1 MPTMEPLI
9 SETPWHR
16 LAADEDDWR
25 DEDPQV
31 LAYLLE
37 QLLLIRRFEERILA
51 LFKAGCVHGPAHAS
65 IGQEGGAVGAMST
78 LTDADKINA
87 THRAHHQFLAKFLN
101 HVAPA
106 DYDPRADEWPEAM
119 QEVVHR
125 SMAEIMGL
133 SPGYCGGRGGSMHMR
148 WDEAG
153 VLGTNAIVGGNPPQA
168 VGYALAEKLKRSGNL
183 TVTFFGDGAMQS
195 GSAYESLNMAALYD
209 LPIVFFVENNLYGVS
224 THVSET
230 TRETRLSARG
240 QGLAVPSVEVD
251 GMDVMAV
258 RKAMQWARGQI
269 EAEKGPALVESL
281 TYRYFHQHGPMRGS
295 AFGYRDKDEEE
306 AWHARDP
313 ATTMPK
319 RLIDLGILDEAGV
332 AALEGRAHA
341 AVESAAQA
349 LTETEPDSNR
359 LRVVPAL
366 WPDTAEI
373 EIGIRGDLSE
383 LDGIR
388 AMEPEDVDP
397 ATAREMTYIESI
409 AAAQF
414 HAMER
419 DETVIVLGED
429 VHRLKGGTVGA
440 TKGIGEAYPERL
452 IGTPIAENGFC
463 GMGLGAAV
471 NGLRPIVEIMYAD
484 FCLVAADQLFNQA
497 AKVRHMFGGGHD
509 APLILRARVAAG
521 GGYGSQH
528 SMDPSGVFALWPGWR
543 IVAPTTPFDRG
554 ALQQRRPLQRPGGD
568 HRVPGALYWCPTTS
582 TTAFLRQGAHRP
594 PRQRVHGGDLR
605 QHGARELAAAE
616 EAGIDAEV
624 IDLRTLD
631 PLGMDWET
639 IGASVRRT
647 NRLLIVEQTARGP
660 SLGSLRRRRSGSSTG
675 STTVPSGA
683 ALSGLSACRTGSG
696 LRGSGPRLLHSL
708 RQGAHRPPRQR
719 VHGGDLRQ
727 SWCVCRERRR
737 RARNF
742 PASTPR

>member
-1 MPTMEPLI
+1 MPTMEPMI

-16 LAADEDDWR
+16 LVADEDDWR
-25 DEDPQV
+25 SEDPQV

-37 QLLLIRRFEERILA
+37 QLLLIRRFEERILE

-78 LTDADKINA
+78 LTDVDKINA

-101 HVAPA
+101 HAAPS
-106 DYDPRADEWPEAM
+106 DYDPREDDWPEAM

-168 VGYALAEKLKRSGNL
+168 VGYALAEKLQRSGNL
-183 TVTFFGDGAMQS
+183 TVTFFGDGAMQN
-195 GSAYESLNMAALYD
+195 GAAYESLNMAALYD
-209 LPIVFFVENNLYGVS
+209 LPIIFFVENNLYGVS

-240 QGLAVPSVEVD
+240 QGLAVPSIEVD

-269 EAEKGPALVESL
+269 ETKGPALVESL
-281 TYRYFHQHGPMRGS
+281 TYRYFHQHGPMKGS

-313 ATTMPK
+313 VTTMPK
-319 RLIDLGILDEAGV
+319 RLIEAGVMDEAGV
-332 AALEGRAHA
+332 VALEDRARI

-349 LTETEPDSNR
+349 LTETEPGSNL

-373 EIGIRGDLSE
+373 DIGIRGDLSE
-383 LDGIR
+383 LDGVPR
-388 AMEPEDVDP
+388 MEPEDVDP
-397 ATAREMTYIESI
+397 DAAQEMTYIESI

-419 DETVIVLGED
+419 DESVIVLGED

-440 TKGIGEAYPERL
+440 TKGIGETYPERL

-543 IVAPTTPFDRG
+543 IIAPTTPFDYVGLFNSAVRCNDPV
-554 ALQQRRPLQRPGGD
+554 AIIECQ
-568 HRVPGALYWCPTTS
+568 ALYQEKSLVPE
-582 TTAFLRQGAHRP
+582 
-594 PRQRVHGGDLR
+594 DLDYCIPF
-605 QHGARELAAAE
+605 GKARIVRSGSACTVVTCANMVPVSIAAAE
-616 EAGIDAEV
+616 ASGIDAEV

-639 IGASVRRT
+639 IGASVQRT
-647 NRLLIVEQTARGP
+647 NRLLIVEQTSRGP
-660 SLGSLRRRRSGSSTG
+660 SLGARIAQEAQERLFDWLDHEILRVSGSQAAPVVSKVLET
-675 STTVPSGA
+675 A
-683 ALSGLSACRTGSG
+683 ALAKEDDVVAG
-696 LRGSGPRLLHSL
+696 LRAVTEAAPLTD
-708 RQGAHRPPRQR
+708 AA
-719 VHGGDLRQ
+719 
-727 SWCVCRERRR
+727 E
-737 RARNF
+737 
-742 PASTPR
+742 

>member
-341 AVESAAQA
+341 AVESAAKA
-349 LTETEPDSNR
+349 LTETEPGSNR

-397 ATAREMTYIESI
+397 ASAREMTYIESI

-543 IVAPTTPFDRG
+543 IIAPTTPFDYVGLFNSAVRCNDPVAIIECQ
-554 ALQQRRPLQRPGGD
+554 ALYQGSGLVPDDLDYCIPFGKARIVRPGSACTVVTCANM
-568 HRVPGALYWCPTTS
+568 VPVS
-582 TTAFLRQGAHRP
+582 
-594 PRQRVHGGDLR
+594 V
-605 QHGARELAAAE
+605 AAAE

-631 PLGMDWET
+631 PFGMDWET
-639 IGASVRRT
+639 IGASVKRT

-660 SLGSLRRRRSGSSTG
+660 SLGARIAQEAQERLFDWLDHEILRVSGSQAAPVVSKVLET
-675 STTVPSGA
+675 A
-683 ALSGLSACRTGSG
+683 ALAQQEDVIAG
-696 LRGSGPRLLHSL
+696 LR
-708 RQGAHRPPRQR
+708 AVTAAPP
-719 VHGGDLRQ
+719 LPKAA
-727 SWCVCRERRR
+727 E
-737 RARNF
+737 
-742 PASTPR
+742 

>member
-209 LPIVFFVENNLYGVS
+209 LPIVFFVEKNLYGVS

-258 RKAMQWARGQI
+258 RRRCSGRAARSRPRRGRHWSNRSPTATSTSMGRCGAAPSATATRTRRRPGTPATRRRHAGAPDRPRYLGRGRGRGAGRAGARGRGERRPGADRDRAGLQS
-269 EAEKGPALVESL
+269 PA
-281 TYRYFHQHGPMRGS
+281 R
-295 AFGYRDKDEEE
+295 
-306 AWHARDP
+306 
-313 ATTMPK
+313 
-319 RLIDLGILDEAGV
+319 
-332 AALEGRAHA
+332 RA
-341 AVESAAQA
+341 
-349 LTETEPDSNR
+349 
-359 LRVVPAL
+359 
-366 WPDTAEI
+366 
-373 EIGIRGDLSE
+373 
-383 LDGIR
+383 
-388 AMEPEDVDP
+388 
-397 ATAREMTYIESI
+397 
-409 AAAQF
+409 
-414 HAMER
+414 
-419 DETVIVLGED
+419 
-429 VHRLKGGTVGA
+429 
-440 TKGIGEAYPERL
+440 
-452 IGTPIAENGFC
+452 
-463 GMGLGAAV
+463 
-471 NGLRPIVEIMYAD
+471 
-484 FCLVAADQLFNQA
+484 
-497 AKVRHMFGGGHD
+497 
-509 APLILRARVAAG
+509 
-521 GGYGSQH
+521 
-528 SMDPSGVFALWPGWR
+528 
-543 IVAPTTPFDRG
+543 G
-554 ALQQRRPLQRPGGD
+554 ALARYGGDRNRHPRRPL
-568 HRVPGALYWCPTTS
+568 
-582 TTAFLRQGAHRP
+582 
-594 PRQRVHGGDLR
+594 
-605 QHGARELAAAE
+605 
-616 EAGIDAEV
+616 
-624 IDLRTLD
+624 
-631 PLGMDWET
+631 
-639 IGASVRRT
+639 
-647 NRLLIVEQTARGP
+647 
-660 SLGSLRRRRSGSSTG
+660 
-675 STTVPSGA
+675 
-683 ALSGLSACRTGSG
+683 
-696 LRGSGPRLLHSL
+696 
-708 RQGAHRPPRQR
+708 
-719 VHGGDLRQ
+719 
-727 SWCVCRERRR
+727 
-737 RARNF
+737 
-742 PASTPR
+742 

>member
-1 MPTMEPLI
+1 MPTLESLT

-16 LAADEDDWR
+16 LSADDTDWR

-37 QLLLIRRFEERILA
+37 QLLLIRRFEERILD

-101 HVAPA
+101 HAAPS
-106 DYDPRADEWPEAM
+106 DYDPREDEWPEPM

-168 VGYALAEKLKRSGNL
+168 VGYALAEKLRRSGNL
-183 TVTFFGDGAMQS
+183 TVTFFGDGAMQN
-195 GSAYESLNMAALYD
+195 GAAYESLNMAALYD
-209 LPIVFFVENNLYGVS
+209 LPIVFFIENNLYGVS

-251 GMDVMAV
+251 GMDLMAV

-269 EAEKGPALVESL
+269 EADKGPALIESL
-281 TYRYFHQHGPMRGS
+281 TYRYFHQHGPMKGS

-313 ATTMPK
+313 VATMPK
-319 RLIDLGILDEAGV
+319 RLIDLGIMDEAGV

-349 LTETEPDSNR
+349 LTETEPGSNR

-366 WPDTAEI
+366 WPDTKEI
-373 EIGIRGDLSE
+373 DIGIRGDLSE
-383 LDGIR
+383 LDGVPR
-388 AMEPEDVDP
+388 MEPEDVDP
-397 ATAREMTYIESI
+397 DSAREMTFIESI

-419 DETVIVLGED
+419 DESVIVLGED

-497 AKVRHMFGGGHD
+497 AKVRHMFGGDHD

-543 IVAPTTPFDRG
+543 IIAPTTPFDYVGLFNSAVRCNDPVAIIECQ
-554 ALQQRRPLQRPGGD
+554 ALYQGKGLVPDDLDYCIPFGKARIVRPGSACTVVTCANM
-568 HRVPGALYWCPTTS
+568 VPVS
-582 TTAFLRQGAHRP
+582 
-594 PRQRVHGGDLR
+594 V
-605 QHGARELAAAE
+605 AAADAAE
-616 EAGIDAEV
+616 IDAEV

-647 NRLLIVEQTARGP
+647 NRLLIVEQTSRGP
-660 SLGSLRRRRSGSSTG
+660 SLGARIAQEAQERLFDWLDHEILRVSGSQAAPVVSKVLET
-675 STTVPSGA
+675 A
-683 ALSGLSACRTGSG
+683 ALAQQEDVVAG
-696 LRGSGPRLLHSL
+696 LRAVTEAAPLPD
-708 RQGAHRPPRQR
+708 AA
-719 VHGGDLRQ
+719 
-727 SWCVCRERRR
+727 E
-737 RARNF
+737 
-742 PASTPR
+742 

>member
-1 MPTMEPLI
+1 MPTLEPLT

-16 LAADEDDWR
+16 LAASEADWK
-25 DEDPQV
+25 DEDPLV
-31 LAYLLE
+31 LARLLE
-37 QLLLIRRFEERILA
+37 QLLLIRRFEERILD

-65 IGQEGGAVGAMST
+65 IGQEGGAVAAMST
-78 LTDADKINA
+78 LAAADKINA

-101 HVAPA
+101 HATPA
-106 DYDPRADEWPEAM
+106 GYDPRSSGWPQAM
-119 QEVVHR
+119 QEVVRR

-133 SPGYCGGRGGSMHMR
+133 APGYCDGRGGSMHMR

-168 VGYALAEKLKRSGNL
+168 VGYALAEKLKGSGNL
-183 TVTFFGDGAMQS
+183 TVTFFGDGAMQN
-195 GSAYESLNMAALYD
+195 GAAYESLNLAALYD

-240 QGLAVPSVEVD
+240 QGLAVPAVEVD

-258 RKAMQWARGQI
+258 RKAMQWARARI
-269 EAEKGPALVESL
+269 EGNRGPALIEAL
-281 TYRYFHQHGPMRGS
+281 TYRYFHQHGPMKGS
-295 AFGYRDKDEEE
+295 AFGYRDKAEEE
-306 AWHARDP
+306 AWRARDP
-313 ATTMPK
+313 VETMPK
-319 RLIDLGILDEAGV
+319 RLLALGVVDEAGL
-332 AALEGRAHA
+332 AALESRANA
-341 AVESAAQA
+341 AVDEAAAA
-349 LTETEPDSNR
+349 LTETEPGSNR

-366 WPDTAEI
+366 WPDAKQVDV
-373 EIGIRGDLSE
+373 GIRGDLSE
-383 LDGIR
+383 LAGAR
-388 AMEPEDVDP
+388 RMEPEDVDP
-397 ATAREMTYIESI
+397 AAAREMTFIEAV

-414 HAMER
+414 RAMER

-440 TKGIGEAYPERL
+440 TKGIGAAFPERL

-497 AKVRHMFGGGHD
+497 AKVRHMFGGSHR

-543 IVAPTTPFDRG
+543 IVAPTTAFDYVGLFNSAVRCDDPVAIIECQALYQGASLVPDDLDYCIPFGQARIV
-554 ALQQRRPLQRPGGD
+554 RPG
-568 HRVPGALYWCPTTS
+568 RACTVVTCANMVPVS
-582 TTAFLRQGAHRP
+582 
-594 PRQRVHGGDLR
+594 V
-605 QHGARELAAAE
+605 EAAE
-616 EAGIDAEV
+616 AAGIDAEV

-631 PLGMDWET
+631 PLGMDWDT
-639 IGASVRRT
+639 IAASVRRT

-660 SLGSLRRRRSGSSTG
+660 SLGARIAQEAQERLFDWLDHEILRVTG
-675 STTVPSGA
+675 SQAAPVVSKVLEAA
-683 ALSGLSACRTGSG
+683 ALAQRDDVVAG
-696 LRGSGPRLLHSL
+696 LRAVTEAAPLPD
-708 RQGAHRPPRQR
+708 AA
-719 VHGGDLRQ
+719 
-727 SWCVCRERRR
+727 E
-737 RARNF
+737 
-742 PASTPR
+742 

>member
-16 LAADEDDWR
+16 LVADEDDWR
-25 DEDPQV
+25 SEDPQV

-37 QLLLIRRFEERILA
+37 QLLLIRRFEERILE

-78 LTDADKINA
+78 LIDVDKINA

-101 HVAPA
+101 HAAPS
-106 DYDPRADEWPEAM
+106 DYDPREDDWPEAM

-183 TVTFFGDGAMQS
+183 TVTFFGDGAMQN
-195 GSAYESLNMAALYD
+195 GAAYESLNMAALYD
-209 LPIVFFVENNLYGVS
+209 LPIIFFVENNLYGVS

-269 EAEKGPALVESL
+269 EDEKGPALVESL
-281 TYRYFHQHGPMRGS
+281 TYRYFHQHGPMKGS

-306 AWHARDP
+306 SWHARDP
-313 ATTMPK
+313 VTAMPK
-319 RLIDLGILDEAGV
+319 RLIECGVMDEAGV
-332 AALEGRAHA
+332 AALEDRARA

-349 LTETEPDSNR
+349 LTETEPGSNL

-366 WPDTAEI
+366 WPDTKEI
-373 EIGIRGDLSE
+373 DIGIRGNLSE
-383 LDGIR
+383 LDGVKR
-388 AMEPEDVDP
+388 MEPEDVDP
-397 ATAREMTYIESI
+397 DAAQEMTYIESI

-419 DETVIVLGED
+419 DKSVIVLGED

-543 IVAPTTPFDRG
+543 IIAPTTPFDYVGLFNSAVRCNDPVAIIECQ
-554 ALQQRRPLQRPGGD
+554 ALYQEKSLVPEDLDYCIPFGKARVVRPGSACTVVTCANM
-568 HRVPGALYWCPTTS
+568 VPVS
-582 TTAFLRQGAHRP
+582 S
-594 PRQRVHGGDLR
+594 
-605 QHGARELAAAE
+605 AAAE
-616 EAGIDAEV
+616 AAGIDAEV

-639 IGASVRRT
+639 IGASVQRT

-660 SLGSLRRRRSGSSTG
+660 SLGARIAQEAQERLFDWLDHEILRVSGSQAAPVVSKVLET
-675 STTVPSGA
+675 A
-683 ALSGLSACRTGSG
+683 ALAQQEDVVAG
-696 LRGSGPRLLHSL
+696 LRAVTEAAPLPD
-708 RQGAHRPPRQR
+708 AA
-719 VHGGDLRQ
+719 
-727 SWCVCRERRR
+727 E
-737 RARNF
+737 
-742 PASTPR
+742 

>member
-1 MPTMEPLI
+1 MPTLEPLT

-16 LAADEDDWR
+16 LGADEDDWTG
-25 DEDPQV
+25 EDPLI
-31 LAYLLE
+31 LARLLE
-37 QLLLIRRFEERILA
+37 QLLLIRGFEERILA

-65 IGQEGGAVGAMST
+65 IGQEGGAVGTMST
-78 LTDADKINA
+78 LSDADKINA

-101 HVAPA
+101 HATPA
-106 DYDPRADEWPEAM
+106 GYDPRASEWPEAM
-119 QEVVHR
+119 QEVVRR

-133 SPGYCGGRGGSMHMR
+133 APGYCGGRGGSMHMR
-148 WDEAG
+148 WDQAG

-183 TVTFFGDGAMQS
+183 TVTFFGDGAMQN
-195 GSAYESLNMAALYD
+195 GAAYESLNLAALYD
-209 LPIVFFVENNLYGVS
+209 LPIIFFVENNLYGVS

-230 TRETRLSARG
+230 TREIRLSARG

-258 RKAMQWARGQI
+258 RKAMQWARAQV
-269 EAEKGPALVESL
+269 ESDKGPVLIESL
-281 TYRYFHQHGPMRGS
+281 TYRYFHQHGPMKGS

-306 AWHARDP
+306 AWQARDP
-313 ATTMPK
+313 VRTMPK
-319 RLIDLGILDEAGV
+319 RLLDLGVVDEAGL
-332 AALEGRAHA
+332 AALESRTGA
-341 AVESAAQA
+341 AVDRAASA

-366 WPDTAEI
+366 WPDTKEVD
-373 EIGIRGDLSE
+373 IGIRGDLSE
-383 LDGIR
+383 LDGVR
-388 AMEPEDVDP
+388 TMEPEEVDP
-397 ATAREMTYIESI
+397 EAAREMTFIEAV

-419 DETVIVLGED
+419 DDSVIVLGED

-440 TKGIGEAYPERL
+440 TKGINEAFPERL
-452 IGTPIAENGFC
+452 IGTPISENGFC

-497 AKVRHMFGGGHD
+497 AKVRHMFGGAYD

-543 IVAPTTPFDRG
+543 IIAPTTAFDYVGLFNSAVRCNDPV
-554 ALQQRRPLQRPGGD
+554 AIIECQ
-568 HRVPGALYWCPTTS
+568 ALYQSTS
-582 TTAFLRQGAHRP
+582 LVPDDLDYCIPFGKARIVR
-594 PRQRVHGGDLR
+594 HGGACTVVTCANMVPVSID
-605 QHGARELAAAE
+605 AAE

-631 PLGMDWET
+631 PLGMDWDT
-639 IGASVRRT
+639 ITESVQRT

-660 SLGSLRRRRSGSSTG
+660 SLGARIAQEAQERLFDWLDHEILRVSGSQAAPVVSKVLET
-675 STTVPSGA
+675 A
-683 ALSGLSACRTGSG
+683 ALAQRDDVVAGL
-696 LRGSGPRLLHSL
+696 
-708 RQGAHRPPRQR
+708 GAVTAAAPLP
-719 VHGGDLRQ
+719 DAA
-727 SWCVCRERRR
+727 E
-737 RARNF
+737 
-742 PASTPR
+742 

>member
-16 LAADEDDWR
+16 LSADENDWR

-37 QLLLIRRFEERILA
+37 QLLLIRRFEERILE

-65 IGQEGGAVGAMST
+65 IGQEGGAVGSMST

-101 HVAPA
+101 HAAPS
-106 DYDPRADEWPEAM
+106 DYDPREDDWPEAM

-148 WDEAG
+148 WDQAG

-183 TVTFFGDGAMQS
+183 TVTFFGDGAMQN
-195 GSAYESLNMAALYD
+195 GAAYESLNMAALYD
-209 LPIVFFVENNLYGVS
+209 LPIIFFVENNLYGVS

-281 TYRYFHQHGPMRGS
+281 TYRYFHQHGPMKGS

-313 ATTMPK
+313 VTAMPK
-319 RLIDLGILDEAGV
+319 RLIECGVLDQAGV
-332 AALEGRAHA
+332 AGLEERVNA

-366 WPDTAEI
+366 WPDTKEI
-373 EIGIRGDLSE
+373 DIGIRGDLSE
-383 LDGIR
+383 LDGVPR
-388 AMEPEDVDP
+388 MEPENVDP
-397 ATAREMTYIESI
+397 DAAREMTFIESV

-419 DETVIVLGED
+419 DESVIVLGED
-429 VHRLKGGTVGA
+429 VHRLKGGTAGA
-440 TKGIGEAYPERL
+440 TKGIGEAFPERL

-463 GMGLGAAV
+463 GMGWARRSTG
-471 NGLRPIVEIMYAD
+471 
-484 FCLVAADQLFNQA
+484 C
-497 AKVRHMFGGGHD
+497 
-509 APLILRARVAAG
+509 APLSRSCTRT
-521 GGYGSQH
+521 
-528 SMDPSGVFALWPGWR
+528 FAWS
-543 IVAPTTPFDRG
+543 
-554 ALQQRRPLQRPGGD
+554 RR
-568 HRVPGALYWCPTTS
+568 TS
-582 TTAFLRQGAHRP
+582 SSTRP
-594 PRQRVHGGDLR
+594 PRC
-605 QHGARELAAAE
+605 ATCSAAA
-616 EAGIDAEV
+616 
-624 IDLRTLD
+624 T
-631 PLGMDWET
+631 T
-639 IGASVRRT
+639 RR
-647 NRLLIVEQTARGP
+647 
-660 SLGSLRRRRSGSSTG
+660 
-675 STTVPSGA
+675 
-683 ALSGLSACRTGSG
+683 
-696 LRGSGPRLLHSL
+696 
-708 RQGAHRPPRQR
+708 
-719 VHGGDLRQ
+719 
-727 SWCVCRERRR
+727 
-737 RARNF
+737 
-742 PASTPR
+742 

>member
-16 LAADEDDWR
+16 LVADEDDWR
-25 DEDPQV
+25 NEDPQV

-101 HVAPA
+101 NAAPS

-183 TVTFFGDGAMQS
+183 TVTFFGDGAMQN
-195 GSAYESLNMAALYD
+195 GAAYESLNMAALYD

-269 EAEKGPALVESL
+269 EADKGPALIESL
-281 TYRYFHQHGPMRGS
+281 TYRYFHQHGPMKGS
-295 AFGYRDKDEEE
+295 AFGYRDKDEEQ

-319 RLIDLGILDEAGV
+319 RLIECGVLDEAGV
-332 AALEGRAHA
+332 AALEGRVQE

-349 LTETEPDSNR
+349 LTETEPGSNL

-366 WPDTAEI
+366 WPDTKEI
-373 EIGIRGDLSE
+373 DIGIRGDLSE
-383 LDGIR
+383 LDGV
-388 AMEPEDVDP
+388 P
-397 ATAREMTYIESI
+397 THGARG
-409 AAAQF
+409 
-414 HAMER
+414 R
-419 DETVIVLGED
+419 
-429 VHRLKGGTVGA
+429 
-440 TKGIGEAYPERL
+440 
-452 IGTPIAENGFC
+452 
-463 GMGLGAAV
+463 
-471 NGLRPIVEIMYAD
+471 
-484 FCLVAADQLFNQA
+484 
-497 AKVRHMFGGGHD
+497 
-509 APLILRARVAAG
+509 
-521 GGYGSQH
+521 
-528 SMDPSGVFALWPGWR
+528 
-543 IVAPTTPFDRG
+543 
-554 ALQQRRPLQRPGGD
+554 RPGG
-568 HRVPGALYWCPTTS
+568 
-582 TTAFLRQGAHRP
+582 
-594 PRQRVHGGDLR
+594 
-605 QHGARELAAAE
+605 
-616 EAGIDAEV
+616 
-624 IDLRTLD
+624 
-631 PLGMDWET
+631 
-639 IGASVRRT
+639 
-647 NRLLIVEQTARGP
+647 
-660 SLGSLRRRRSGSSTG
+660 
-675 STTVPSGA
+675 
-683 ALSGLSACRTGSG
+683 
-696 LRGSGPRLLHSL
+696 GPRDDLH
-708 RQGAHRPPRQR
+708 RI
-719 VHGGDLRQ
+719 D
-727 SWCVCRERRR
+727 RR
-737 RARNF
+737 RAVPRDGAGRERDRAGRGRA
-742 PASTPR
+742 PAKGRHDGRHQGNRRGVP

>member
-1 MPTMEPLI
+1 MPTMESLT

-16 LAADEDDWR
+16 LSADDADWR

-37 QLLLIRRFEERILA
+37 QLLLIRRFEERILD

-101 HVAPA
+101 HAAPS
-106 DYDPRADEWPEAM
+106 DYDPRADDWPEPM

-168 VGYALAEKLKRSGNL
+168 VGYALAEKLRRSGNL
-183 TVTFFGDGAMQS
+183 TVTFFGDGAMQN
-195 GSAYESLNMAALYD
+195 GAAYESLNMAALYD
-209 LPIVFFVENNLYGVS
+209 LPIVFFIENNLYGVS

-251 GMDVMAV
+251 GMDLMAV

-269 EAEKGPALVESL
+269 EADKGPALIESL
-281 TYRYFHQHGPMRGS
+281 TYRYFHQHGPMKGS

-313 ATTMPK
+313 VATMPT
-319 RLIDLGILDEAGV
+319 RLIDLGLMDEAGV
-332 AALEGRAHA
+332 AALEGRATA
-341 AVESAAQA
+341 AVEAAAQA
-349 LTETEPDSNR
+349 LTETEPGSNR

-366 WPDTAEI
+366 WPETKEI
-373 EIGIRGDLSE
+373 DIGIRGDLSE
-383 LDGIR
+383 LDGVPR
-388 AMEPEDVDP
+388 LEPEDVDP
-397 ATAREMTYIESI
+397 GSAREMTFIESI

-419 DETVIVLGED
+419 DESVVVLGED

-471 NGLRPIVEIMYAD
+471 NGLQPHRRDHVRRLLPGGGGSALQSGRQGAAHVRRRPRR
-484 FCLVAADQLFNQA
+484 AADPA
-497 AKVRHMFGGGHD
+497 RPRGGGRG
-509 APLILRARVAAG
+509 LRLAAFDGPVGRVRALARLAHHRA
-521 GGYGSQH
+521 H
-528 SMDPSGVFALWPGWR
+528 HALR
-543 IVAPTTPFDRG
+543 LRG

-568 HRVPGALYWCPTTS
+568 HRVPGALPGEGPG
-582 TTAFLRQGAHRP
+582 AGRPRLLHPLRQGARRP
-594 PRQRVHGGDLR
+594 PRLSLHGGDLR
-605 QHGARELAAAE
+605 QHGA
-616 EAGIDAEV
+616 G
-624 IDLRTLD
+624 
-631 PLGMDWET
+631 
-639 IGASVRRT
+639 
-647 NRLLIVEQTARGP
+647 
-660 SLGSLRRRRSGSSTG
+660 
-675 STTVPSGA
+675 
-683 ALSGLSACRTGSG
+683 
-696 LRGSGPRLLHSL
+696 
-708 RQGAHRPPRQR
+708 
-719 VHGGDLRQ
+719 
-727 SWCVCRERRR
+727 ERRR
-737 RARNF
+737 RRRRR
-742 PASTPR
+742 ASTPR

>member
-1 MPTMEPLI
+1 MPTMEALT
-9 SETPWHR
+9 SATPWHR
-16 LAADEDDWR
+16 LAADEADWQA
-25 DEDPQV
+25 EDPRV
-31 LAYLLE
+31 LACLLE
-37 QLLLIRRFEERILA
+37 QLFVIRRFEERILE

-78 LTDADKINA
+78 LGAADKINA

-101 HVAPA
+101 HAVPA
-106 DYDPRADEWPEAM
+106 GYDPRTSGWPEAM
-119 QEVVHR
+119 QEVVQR

-133 SPGYCGGRGGSMHMR
+133 TPGYCGGRGGSMHMR

-168 VGYALAEKLKRSGNL
+168 VGYALAEKLKGSGNL
-183 TVTFFGDGAMQS
+183 TVTFFGDGAMQN
-195 GSAYESLNMAALYD
+195 GAAYESLNMAALYD

-269 EAEKGPALVESL
+269 EADRGPALIEAL

-295 AFGYRDKDEEE
+295 AFGYRDKDEEA
-306 AWHARDP
+306 AWQARDP
-313 ATTMPK
+313 VTTMPK
-319 RLIDLGILDEAGV
+319 RMIALGIVDEGAV
-332 AALEGRAHA
+332 AALGERAEA
-341 AVESAAQA
+341 AVEQAAQA
-349 LTETEPDSNR
+349 LTETEPGSNR

-366 WPDTAEI
+366 WPDAAEVD
-373 EIGIRGDLSE
+373 IGIRGDLAE
-383 LDGIR
+383 LEGVR
-388 AMEPEDVDP
+388 RMEPEDVDP
-397 ATAREMTYIESI
+397 DSAQEMTFIESV

-414 HAMER
+414 RAMER
-419 DETVIVLGED
+419 DESVIVLGED

-440 TKGIGEAYPERL
+440 TRGIGEAFPERL

-497 AKVRHMFGGGHD
+497 AKVRHMFGGEHS

-543 IVAPTTPFDRG
+543 IVAPTTPFDYVG
-554 ALQQRRPLQRPGGD
+554 LFNSAVCCDDPVAIIECQ
-568 HRVPGALYWCPTTS
+568 ALYQEKGLVPD
-582 TTAFLRQGAHRP
+582 
-594 PRQRVHGGDLR
+594 DLDYCIPFGR
-605 QHGARELAAAE
+605 ARIVRAGSACTVVTCANMVPVSVAAAAD
-616 EAGIDAEV
+616 AGIDAEV

-639 IGASVRRT
+639 VGASVKRT

-660 SLGSLRRRRSGSSTG
+660 SLGARIAQEAQERLFDWLDREILRVSGSQAAPVVSRVLE
-675 STTVPSGA
+675 SA
-683 ALSGLSACRTGSG
+683 ALAQQEDVIAG
-696 LRGSGPRLLHSL
+696 LR
-708 RQGAHRPPRQR
+708 A
-719 VHGGDLRQ
+719 VTAD
-727 SWCVCRERRR
+727 
-737 RARNF
+737 
-742 PASTPR
+742 TPLQAAG

>member
-16 LAADEDDWR
+16 LSADEDDWR
-25 DEDPQV
+25 SEDPQV

-37 QLLLIRRFEERILA
+37 QLLLIRRFEERILE

-78 LTDADKINA
+78 LTDVDKINA

-101 HVAPA
+101 HAAPS
-106 DYDPRADEWPEAM
+106 DYDPREDEWPEAM

-148 WDEAG
+148 WDQAG

-168 VGYALAEKLKRSGNL
+168 VGYALAEKLKRSANL
-183 TVTFFGDGAMQS
+183 TVTFFGDGAMQN
-195 GSAYESLNMAALYD
+195 GAAYESLNMAALYD
-209 LPIVFFVENNLYGVS
+209 LPIIFFVENNLYGVS

-269 EAEKGPALVESL
+269 EGDKGPALVESL
-281 TYRYFHQHGPMRGS
+281 TYRYFHQHGPMKGS

-313 ATTMPK
+313 ATAMPK
-319 RLIDLGILDEAGV
+319 RLIECGVLDEAGV
-332 AALEGRAHA
+332 AALEERARV
-341 AVESAAQA
+341 AVEVAGQA
-349 LTETEPDSNR
+349 LTETEPESNR

-366 WPDTAEI
+366 WPDTKEI
-373 EIGIRGDLSE
+373 DIGIRGDLSE
-383 LDGIR
+383 LDGVPR
-388 AMEPEDVDP
+388 KEPEDVDP
-397 ATAREMTYIESI
+397 DAAQEMTYIESV

-419 DETVIVLGED
+419 DESVIVLGED

-497 AKVRHMFGGGHD
+497 AKVRHMFGGDHD

-543 IVAPTTPFDRG
+543 IIAPTTPFDYVGLFNSAVRCNDPVAIIECQ
-554 ALQQRRPLQRPGGD
+554 ALYQEKSLVPEDLDYCIPFGKARIVRPGSACTVVTCANM
-568 HRVPGALYWCPTTS
+568 VPVS
-582 TTAFLRQGAHRP
+582 
-594 PRQRVHGGDLR
+594 V
-605 QHGARELAAAE
+605 AAAE
-616 EAGIDAEV
+616 AAGIDAEV

-639 IGASVRRT
+639 IGASVQRT
-647 NRLLIVEQTARGP
+647 NRLLIVEQTSRGP
-660 SLGSLRRRRSGSSTG
+660 SLGARIAQEAQERLFDWLDHEILRVSGSQAAPVVSKVLET
-675 STTVPSGA
+675 A
-683 ALSGLSACRTGSG
+683 ALAQEDDVIAG
-696 LRGSGPRLLHSL
+696 LRAVTEVAPLTD
-708 RQGAHRPPRQR
+708 AA
-719 VHGGDLRQ
+719 
-727 SWCVCRERRR
+727 E
-737 RARNF
+737 
-742 PASTPR
+742 

>member
-16 LAADEDDWR
+16 LVADEDDWR
-25 DEDPQV
+25 SEDPQV

-37 QLLLIRRFEERILA
+37 QLLLIRRFEERILE

-78 LTDADKINA
+78 LTDVDKINA

-101 HVAPA
+101 HAAPA
-106 DYDPRADEWPEAM
+106 DYDPREDDWPEAM

-148 WDEAG
+148 WDQAG

-168 VGYALAEKLKRSGNL
+168 VGYALAEKLRRSGNL
-183 TVTFFGDGAMQS
+183 TVTFFGDGAMQN
-195 GSAYESLNMAALYD
+195 GAAYESLNMAALYD

-240 QGLAVPSVEVD
+240 QALAVPSVEVD

-269 EAEKGPALVESL
+269 EADKGPALVESL
-281 TYRYFHQHGPMRGS
+281 TYRYFHQHGPMKGS

-306 AWHARDP
+306 TWHARDP
-313 ATTMPK
+313 VTAMPR
-319 RLIDLGILDEAGV
+319 RLIEVGVMDEVGV
-332 AALEGRAHA
+332 AALEDRARA

-349 LTETEPDSNR
+349 LTETEPGSNL

-366 WPDTAEI
+366 WPDTKEI
-373 EIGIRGDLSE
+373 DIGIRGDLSE
-383 LDGIR
+383 LDGVPR
-388 AMEPEDVDP
+388 KEPEDVDP
-397 ATAREMTYIESI
+397 DSAREMTYIESI

-419 DETVIVLGED
+419 DESVIVLGED

-497 AKVRHMFGGGHD
+497 AKVRHMFGGRHD

-543 IVAPTTPFDRG
+543 IVAPTTPFDYVGLFNSAVRCNDPV
-554 ALQQRRPLQRPGGD
+554 AIIECQ
-568 HRVPGALYWCPTTS
+568 ALYQEKSLVPEDLDYCIPFGK
-582 TTAFLRQGAHRP
+582 A
-594 PRQRVHGGDLR
+594 RVVRAGS
-605 QHGARELAAAE
+605 ACTVVTCANMVPVSIAAAE
-616 EAGIDAEV
+616 SAGIDAEV

-639 IGASVRRT
+639 IGASVKRT
-647 NRLLIVEQTARGP
+647 NRLLIVEQTSRGP
-660 SLGSLRRRRSGSSTG
+660 SLGARIAQEAQERLFDWLDHEILRVSGSQAAPVVSKVLET
-675 STTVPSGA
+675 A
-683 ALSGLSACRTGSG
+683 ALAQEDDVVAG
-696 LRGSGPRLLHSL
+696 LRAVTADARLTE
-708 RQGAHRPPRQR
+708 AA
-719 VHGGDLRQ
+719 
-727 SWCVCRERRR
+727 E
-737 RARNF
+737 
-742 PASTPR
+742 